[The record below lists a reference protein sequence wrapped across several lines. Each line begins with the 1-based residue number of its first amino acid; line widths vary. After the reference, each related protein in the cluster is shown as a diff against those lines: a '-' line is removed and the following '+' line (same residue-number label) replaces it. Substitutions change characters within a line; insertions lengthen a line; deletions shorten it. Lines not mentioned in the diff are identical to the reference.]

1 MLDTECP
8 TFQPCIKFGTG
19 LFLFDFLRYNNFIM
33 AIFNW
38 RAKRQIIF
46 FGIFVLIAA
55 LMVAGLVWYF
65 WPKPTCFDNEQN
77 QGEEGVDCGGPCAE
91 PCLGQMQD
99 LSVLWVRIF
108 KNKEGFYD
116 AAALVQNPNLFA
128 GLASLNYT
136 FKIYDAN
143 NSLIAIKTRSSFV
156 NPNEKQLFF
165 EGNISVGSRI
175 PTRAFLEFDQEKNW
189 KYIKKEKSFLSIVS
203 KEFINIPFPRLT
215 AGIRNDALFDAK
227 DIYAAG
233 ILYDSEG
240 NAEAV
245 SFTKIDFIAAGAT
258 QFANFTWVQ
267 PFEKEPAST
276 EIIAIT
282 NLTNH

>member
-1 MLDTECP
+1 M
-8 TFQPCIKFGTG
+8 
-19 LFLFDFLRYNNFIM
+19 FLWMTRIPFYFLEFLYTKIM

-38 RAKRQIIF
+38 RARRQIIF
-46 FGIFVLIAA
+46 FGIFVLIAG
-55 LMVAGLVWYF
+55 LIVAGLIWYF
-65 WPKPTCFDNEQN
+65 WPKASCFDNKQN
-77 QGEEGVDCGGPCAE
+77 QGEEGVDCGGPCAK
-91 PCLGQMQD
+91 PCLGKVQD
-99 LSVLWVRIF
+99 LSVSWVRIF

-128 GLASLNYT
+128 GLASLNYA
-136 FKIYDAN
+136 FKLYDDN
-143 NSLIAIKTRSSFV
+143 NGLIAIRTGSSFL
-156 NPNEKQLFF
+156 NPNEKQVFF

-175 PTRAFLEFDQEKNW
+175 PARAFIEFDQEKNW
-189 KYIKKEKSFLSIVS
+189 KYIKKEKSFLSVAN
-203 KEFINIPFPRLT
+203 KEFANIPFPRLS
-215 AGIRNDALFDAK
+215 AGIRNDSLFDAK

-240 NAEAV
+240 NTDGV

-258 QFANFTWVQ
+258 QFANFTWAQ

-282 NLTNH
+282 NLTNN